1 MEKPIGVRIRSAWN
15 AFLSREP
22 TSYKDVGPSYAYRSD
37 KPRTYK
43 GREKSIAN
51 SIVNRIAVDCAQVDI
66 RHVKLDENNRYIGD
80 VESTLNERLSLSA
93 NIDQTGRA
101 FVQDAVQSM
110 FDEGHVVLLP
120 VDTDRNPDDGSFKID
135 SIRVG
140 RVTQWYPSH
149 VRVEAYNEISGRR
162 EEVVVSKNSVCII
175 ENPLY
180 SIMNEPNSTM
190 QRLIRKLAL
199 LDSIDEQTG
208 SGKIDLII
216 QLPYSIRSEAKKK
229 EAENR
234 RKAVET
240 QLIGSKYGIAY
251 VDGTEKIT
259 QLNRPLENNL
269 LTQIEYL
276 TNQVFAQLG
285 ITEEI
290 LNGSADEQTMLNYY
304 SRTIEPILTAIVEEI
319 KRKFLTQTA
328 RTQRQTIMFFRD
340 PFKLIPVAQVAELA
354 DKMTRNEIMSSNEI
368 RQVIGMRPSSDPAA
382 DELRNKNL
390 SQTADQIKAKLTGE
404 PTVQNV
410 EDDVSQV
417 KVKDIT
423 SDEIKMEKEE

>member
-22 TSYKDVGPSYAYRSD
+22 TSYKDVGPSYSYRSD
-37 KPRTYK
+37 KPRIYT

-66 RHVKLDENNRYIGD
+66 RHVKLDENDRYIGD
-80 VESTLNERLSLSA
+80 VESTLNERLGLSA

-101 FVQDAVQSM
+101 FIQDAVQSM

-229 EAENR
+229 EAEKR
-234 RKAVET
+234 REAVET
-240 QLIGSKYGIAY
+240 QLTGSKYGIAY

-404 PTVQNV
+404 APVQNV
-410 EDDVSQV
+410 EDEVSQV

-423 SDEIKMEKEE
+423 SD